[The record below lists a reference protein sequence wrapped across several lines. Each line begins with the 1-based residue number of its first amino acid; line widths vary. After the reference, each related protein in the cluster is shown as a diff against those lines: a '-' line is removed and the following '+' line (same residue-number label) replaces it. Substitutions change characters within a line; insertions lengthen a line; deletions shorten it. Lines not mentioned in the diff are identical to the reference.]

1 MPGAGSVTAM
11 ATDAARAPSDKRS
24 RTNTRA
30 KLLSSARAVFTA
42 KGYGATSV
50 GDVCI
55 HAGFTR
61 GAFYS
66 NFDSMDEL
74 FLALWDAEAERIVL
88 AVSTLREVALAA
100 SEPLEAAV
108 EVMAQLE
115 LVEPGWFVL
124 NTEFLLHALRNP
136 SVAADLA
143 AHRRHLREALSRVVD
158 ELLIIQGRRLPEG
171 VDAELYARMLIA
183 AYEGSQHQV
192 LVEPDPGATGGL
204 QRALLTLLTDAC
216 PPAAPGP

>member
-1 MPGAGSVTAM
+1 M
-11 ATDAARAPSDKRS
+11 ATDAARGPSDKRS

-30 KLLSSARAVFTA
+30 KLLASARAVFTA

-50 GDVCI
+50 GDLCA

-66 NFDSMDEL
+66 NFESMDEL
-74 FLALWDAEAERIVL
+74 FLALWDVEAERIVA
-88 AVSTLREVALAA
+88 AVSALREVALAS

-108 EVMAQLE
+108 DVMAQLD
-115 LVEPGWFVL
+115 LVDPGWFVL

-136 SVAADLA
+136 EVAADLA
-143 AHRRHLREALSRVVD
+143 RHRRHLRDALGAVVE
-158 ELLIIQGRRLPEG
+158 ELLEIQDRRLPHGIDVET
-171 VDAELYARMLIA
+171 YARMLIA

-192 LVEPDPGATGGL
+192 LVEPGPDGAGGL
-204 QRALLTLLTDAC
+204 QHALLTLLTAAC
-216 PPAAPGP
+216 PPATTPG